1 MSVIKPITADLRTPL
16 GMLYRGDCLNILA
29 GIESN
34 SVDLIFA
41 DPPFNLGK
49 SYASGMDDAVPEQ
62 GYIIWC
68 KAWIEAC
75 VRVLKPGGSFFLYN
89 LPKWNLALGS
99 FLNERLTFR
108 HLIAIEMTYTLP
120 ITGRL
125 YPSHYSLLYYCK
137 GPRPATFSPDR
148 IAMGTCPHC
157 SRELKDYGGYK
168 DKMNP
173 AGINLGDVWKDIP
186 PVRHLK
192 FKRRND
198 ANELSI
204 KLLDRV
210 ITMASRPGDLVVDPF
225 GGSGSTYAVSEIKGR
240 RWIGMELGPVDQI
253 IARLQPENLAIE
265 RGYLNEHR
273 HELNALFPPDV
284 LSVRK
289 KRGLWTPGNIP
300 KGKSRSSSPESEF
313 QQVELM
319 LQEPKGD
326 DESAS
331 KIIGKSAKQWSAACN
346 PSKRLV
352 RDR

>member
-1 MSVIKPITADLRTPL
+1 MSVIKSLPADHRTTL
-16 GMLYRGDCLNILA
+16 GALYRRDCLELLPTLA
-29 GIESN
+29 PE

-49 SYASGMDDAVPEQ
+49 SYASGMNDDIPEK
-62 GYIIWC
+62 GYVNWC
-68 KAWIEAC
+68 KEWIEAC

-120 ITGRL
+120 IAGRL

-137 GPRPATFSPDR
+137 GPRPTTFTPDR

-157 SRELKDYGGYK
+157 ARELKDYGGYK

-186 PVRHLK
+186 PVRHQK
-192 FKRRND
+192 FKRRSD

-225 GGSGSTYAVSEIKGR
+225 GGSGSTYAVAEIKGR
-240 RWIGMELGPVDQI
+240 RWVGMELGPVDQI
-253 IARLQPENLAIE
+253 IARLQPRNLEIE
-265 RGYLNEHR
+265 RGYLEEHR

-284 LSVRK
+284 LA
-289 KRGLWTPGNIP
+289 KRRQQGLWTPGNIP
-300 KGKSRSSSPESEF
+300 KGKPRSRPENAEF
-313 QQVELM
+313 EQVEFV
-319 LQEPKGD
+319 LQEPVAEYTTAHQIVAKP
-326 DESAS
+326 A
-331 KIIGKSAKQWSAACN
+331 KKRAKPRKSAKLA
-346 PSKRLV
+346 
-352 RDR
+352 